1 MRYPI
6 AIEPGDRKHAC
17 GVVVPDLP
25 GCCSAGDSLDEA
37 IANAPE
43 AITLWLED
51 HVERIG
57 APPMPS
63 PIDGLRKDRRFR
75 GWIWAVVDVDLS
87 KLADRTERINI
98 TMSKRLLRRVDA
110 HARKMGETRSG
121 LLARGAMELMAVA
134 QTTDRAPKRPA
145 RRRR

>member
-6 AIEPGDRKHAC
+6 AIEPGDRKHAW

-63 PIDGLRKDRRFR
+63 PIDELRKDRRFR

-134 QTTDRAPKRPA
+134 QTADRAPKRPA

>member
-6 AIEPGDRKHAC
+6 TTQPGDRNYASAAKGTA
-17 GVVVPDLP
+17 LP
-25 GCCSAGDSLDEA
+25 VSCTAGDSLDEA

-63 PIDGLRKDRRFR
+63 PIDELRKDRRFR

>member
-6 AIEPGDRKHAC
+6 AIEPGDRKHAW

-63 PIDGLRKDRRFR
+63 PIDELRKDRRFR

-121 LLARGAMELMAVA
+121 LLARGAMELMGVV

>member
-1 MRYPI
+1 
-6 AIEPGDRKHAC
+6 
-17 GVVVPDLP
+17 
-25 GCCSAGDSLDEA
+25 
-37 IANAPE
+37 
-43 AITLWLED
+43 
-51 HVERIG
+51 
-57 APPMPS
+57 
-63 PIDGLRKDRRFR
+63 
-75 GWIWAVVDVDLS
+75 VDLS

-121 LLARGAMELMAVA
+121 LLARGAMELMGVV

>member
-6 AIEPGDRKHAC
+6 AIEPGDRKHAW

-57 APPMPS
+57 APPAPS
-63 PIDGLRKDRRFR
+63 PIDELRKDRRFR

-134 QTTDRAPKRPA
+134 QATDRAPKRPA
-145 RRRR
+145 QRRR

>member
-6 AIEPGDRKHAC
+6 AIEPGDRKHAW

-57 APPMPS
+57 APPVPS
-63 PIDGLRKDRRFR
+63 PIDELRKDRRFR

-134 QTTDRAPKRPA
+134 QTTDRARKRPA

>member
-6 AIEPGDRKHAC
+6 AIEPGDRKHAW

-25 GCCSAGDSLDEA
+25 GCASAGDSLDEA

-63 PIDGLRKDRRFR
+63 PIDELRKDRRFR
-75 GWIWAVVDVDLS
+75 GWIWAVVEVDLS

-134 QTTDRAPKRPA
+134 QTADRTPKRPA